1 MLTTLER
8 EIGLDVPLSPE
19 TGAQEDLQTEVD
31 SMYSDMQNRKSKL
44 KYALNKDNVVNIV
57 DRDK

>member
-1 MLTTLER
+1 MGRIKGYDFDFVIKNSGTL
-8 EIGLDVPLSPE
+8 
-19 TGAQEDLQTEVD
+19 EDLQTEVD